1 MFSKNSKLSLLFIS
15 GLILILLL
23 LFLLL
28 NRGTEPQ
35 VAKNQAALTNTYWK
49 LIELGDQAIVT
60 TGDQREMKIT
70 LREENK
76 VTGFAGCNS
85 FFGSYTFDESSI
97 KFSEIAASRMFCSET
112 MELEDLFLKSLAETT
127 VYNITGRVLTLSD
140 DEGKPR
146 VILKAVY
153 LK

>member
-15 GLILILLL
+15 GLILILFL

-28 NRGTEPQ
+28 NRETEPQ
-35 VAKNQAALTNTYWK
+35 TTKNQAALTNTYWK
-49 LIELGDQAIVT
+49 LIELGGQTIVT
-60 TGDQREMKIT
+60 ADGQREMKFT
-70 LREENK
+70 LREENR

-97 KFSEIAASRMFCSET
+97 KFSQLAASRMFCSEA
-112 MELEDLFLKSLAETT
+112 MELENLFLKSLAEVS
-127 VYNITGRVLTLSD
+127 VYNITGRVLTLS
-140 DEGKPR
+140 ENERKPR
-146 VILKAVY
+146 IILKAVY